1 MFNLQTSLLKHP
13 ERVKAVGKFSSY
25 DYKKK
30 NKKTKVWRSGNQPFL
45 MVISQY
51 RLRFINTHL
60 PFLSLCCDLL
70 IKLMYFPD
78 TNYVKHNKHR

>member
-30 NKKTKVWRSGNQPFL
+30 NKKNESVAICKSAFSNGYFSIQASLYKHPFTF
-45 MVISQY
+45 
-51 RLRFINTHL
+51 FIA
-60 PFLSLCCDLL
+60 LL
-70 IKLMYFPD
+70 
-78 TNYVKHNKHR
+78 